1 MILHEVHHCAHHYNS
16 SFFPFIVLLNSN
28 LASVHSSSDSLLQ
41 NILLRFVSSF
51 GSLFMYKMKV
61 FYIIDNLMSN
71 KSKTCWLSSRHYH
84 QIFYIS
90 EQVAVQERT
99 TVMALSSSY

>member
-1 MILHEVHHCAHHYNS
+1 MRDGRFGLILDEVQHCAHHYDS
-16 SFFPFIVLLNSN
+16 SLFPFIVLLNSN

-51 GSLFMYKMKV
+51 GSLFMYKMNV
-61 FYIIDNLMSN
+61 FYIIDSLMSN
-71 KSKTCWLSSRHYH
+71 ESKTCWLSSRHYH

-90 EQVAVQERT
+90 E
-99 TVMALSSSY
+99 